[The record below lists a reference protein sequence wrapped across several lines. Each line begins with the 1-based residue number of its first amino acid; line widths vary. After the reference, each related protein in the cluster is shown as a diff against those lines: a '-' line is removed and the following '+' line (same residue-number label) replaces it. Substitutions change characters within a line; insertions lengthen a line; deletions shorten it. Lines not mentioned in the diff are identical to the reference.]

1 MIFFEWSLEIVVII
15 SVIQCLIYV
24 FGIRICFDLAVV
36 EFSFLNILDIV
47 FWRDLGGDVSSCFM
61 VVERYSSVEFNFFM
75 DNLVIGILFFFFEL
89 FINVEDLED
98 FLFLFLER
106 FLYRFF
112 IVELIRVFFL
122 LQFSVGLI
130 FSVVWYLSWFLL
142 DFEELVFFL
151 FRWIS

>member
-36 EFSFLNILDIV
+36 KFSFLNILDIV

-61 VVERYSSVEFNFFM
+61 VVERYSSVEFNFFN

-98 FLFLFLER
+98 FLFAFLER